1 MIRREKSK
9 EIKMTNDDL
18 GIMCKGG
25 ELSYL
30 VTIKL
35 SPAELDRLKDFAAA
49 QGIGV
54 AELCERIVRAE
65 CGSKVD
71 ERPE

>member
-1 MIRREKSK
+1 MND
-9 EIKMTNDDL
+9 EI
-18 GIMCKGG
+18 GIMSRGG

-30 VTIKL
+30 VTITL
-35 SPAELDRLKDFAAA
+35 SPAELERLKGFAAA